1 MYNFDSLRTIGK
13 INGRFSKSELGII
26 ANRPRR
32 GKKRHTL
39 LEDLGLQIASL
50 LSCFLRLYRQSRPVS
65 AASRPW
71 LASASVGARP
81 HRERLRRAKCNN
93 HRSCSPYFYP
103 ERERR
108 CVCVRTSMDER
119 VCVGV
124 PSVRSKACAWECSQA
139 RTLLRPFLLK

>member
-50 LSCFLRLYRQSRPVS
+50 LSCFLRLYRQSRPVC

-103 ERERR
+103 EREKVRVR
-108 CVCVRTSMDER
+108 SNEHGRACVRGSALSAIKSVR
-119 VCVGV
+119 VGV
-124 PSVRSKACAWECSQA
+124 QPG
-139 RTLLRPFLLK
+139 

>member
-1 MYNFDSLRTIGK
+1 MYNFDSLRTIRK
-13 INGRFSKSELGII
+13 INGRFSSSELGII

-50 LSCFLRLYRQSRPVS
+50 LSCFLRLYRQSRPVC

-103 ERERR
+103 EREREGACAFER
-108 CVCVRTSMDER
+108 AWTS
-119 VCVGV
+119 V
-124 PSVRSKACAWECSQA
+124 CAWECRQCDQKRA
-139 RTLLRPFLLK
+139 RGSAARLGHFYALSY